1 MNWVTVLL
9 LELITSFFKT
19 TKLKSET
26 DTPIFKSLLERGDL
40 DFVEQLW
47 VRMRKSESAPLLW
60 KLEFI

>member
-1 MNWVTVLL
+1 MKVSGNHSPFKILL
-9 LELITSFFKT
+9 KT

-47 VRMRKSESAPLLW
+47 VQLKKSKSVPLLL
-60 KLEFI
+60 KIELI